1 MQKMAIVYAS
11 LISVFLLV
19 GCGGSDNKKENAVSS
34 SSLVSS
40 SAPAISSSS
49 APAISSSSA
58 PVSSSSSS
66 SLISSAPSSS
76 SISSASRSSSSS
88 AVSSSSKASSVS
100 SSASSSSEA
109 NVVLSGVAAVGA
121 PIVNAPVVAKCANGS
136 GFSLHVTTNAQG
148 AFSGEV
154 SASALPCALKVTG
167 SNITLHSYALAAGV
181 INITPLTDLI
191 IANASTLDPAVWYA
205 SNNWQLLESVLL
217 LAQTN
222 FYAVMLAN
230 GYTMPQ
236 GVFNPFTTAF
246 IIGDVWDKL
255 LDQLQAAIALS
266 NSLKSYADLL
276 ALLKDGN
283 INALPKK
290 ETPPNN
296 GSDGACSVVIS
307 ANTSNALNPSIPL
320 TQDCLATPYTGQ
332 VNFEINEGV
341 APNHR
346 NLGIDFFAAATVGAS
361 IKLEDGYDYA
371 LHKGGAA
378 SYVDSAGV
386 WNANSGT
393 VTIVSI
399 TGDSYVLSLSNVHF
413 VVLDATGT
421 SKGSFTADG
430 TITTKAPVATK
441 GFSWT
446 ENGGSLTKT
455 ATQASFTNQYKTIY
469 ATGSASETIFEINLT
484 GSMPGTYALNGSTN
498 ALAYIVNSAMFQA
511 TSGSV
516 VITKNAALKMSGTFQ
531 ATGSAAGGI
540 TTVSGTFTDV
550 DVIP

>member
-1 MQKMAIVYAS
+1 M
-11 LISVFLLV
+11 
-19 GCGGSDNKKENAVSS
+19 
-34 SSLVSS
+34 
-40 SAPAISSSS
+40 
-49 APAISSSSA
+49 
-58 PVSSSSSS
+58 
-66 SLISSAPSSS
+66 
-76 SISSASRSSSSS
+76 
-88 AVSSSSKASSVS
+88 
-100 SSASSSSEA
+100 
-109 NVVLSGVAAVGA
+109 VLSGVAAVGA

-222 FYAVMLAN
+222 FYTVMLAN

-246 IIGDVWDKL
+246 IIGDTWDKL

-283 INALPKK
+283 VNALPKK

-341 APNHR
+341 APNRR

-399 TGDSYVLSLSNVHF
+399 TGDSYVLSLSKVHF

-430 TITTKAPVATK
+430 TIT
-441 GFSWT
+441 
-446 ENGGSLTKT
+446 TKT

-484 GSMPGTYALNGSTN
+484 GSVPGTYALNGSTN